1 AGGNCTLQA
10 TFSMSWLVT
19 RTYKLVLFPHVTDF
33 IDLSAIGVFLTGNPI
48 PTLLADF
55 LHSLHNRHGT
65 KRGGRVF
72 CCVPLIYI
80 WLMSHMSTKG
90 PFTDKNA
97 QWFERMG
104 PLSEKDIVCLPLV
117 GISYG
122 GVPEDACLTELLFEK
137 GVTDIELWKKIKRAW
152 GQARKEVM
160 SKKNC
165 IAQPSY
171 TKWVK
176 GRIAEIKLPFA
187 INASVMPQEPEPIL
201 TVPIEETKILKSQI
215 AELKKKNEELV
226 FKNLEAEREIKRMK
240 MEELIFYFTSLSFF
254 PLFY

>member
-1 AGGNCTLQA
+1 MQIYK
-10 TFSMSWLVT
+10 LVT
-19 RTYKLVLFPHVTDF
+19 STYATYIVFLFRLVLFPHVTDF

-104 PLSEKDIVCLPLV
+104 PLSEKDIVWYSYKVDSSKFLLKCGDFPNYATYIVFLFRLV
-117 GISYG
+117 
-122 GVPEDACLTELLFEK
+122 LFSH
-137 GVTDIELWKKIKRAW
+137 VTDFIDLSAIVVFLTGNPIPTLLANFLYSLHNRHGTKRGGRVFFCVPLIYIWLLSHMPTKGPFTDKNAQW
-152 GQARKEVM
+152 FERMGPL
-160 SKKNC
+160 SKKD
-165 IAQPSY
+165 IVWYSY
-171 TKWVK
+171 KVDSSK
-176 GRIAEIKLPFA
+176 VL
-187 INASVMPQEPEPIL
+187 
-201 TVPIEETKILKSQI
+201 LKCGD
-215 AELKKKNEELV
+215 
-226 FKNLEAEREIKRMK
+226 
-240 MEELIFYFTSLSFF
+240 F
-254 PLFY
+254 PNPGLHQL